1 MNVIPDLPAW
11 AVVLLGLLAAAILVA
26 LNIGWLLSAKALL
39 DTQRRKRGDTSPAET
54 RPSERD
60 SA

>member
-39 DTQRRKRGDTSPAET
+39 DAQRRKRGDTSTAET
-54 RPSERD
+54 RPTERD
-60 SA
+60 ST